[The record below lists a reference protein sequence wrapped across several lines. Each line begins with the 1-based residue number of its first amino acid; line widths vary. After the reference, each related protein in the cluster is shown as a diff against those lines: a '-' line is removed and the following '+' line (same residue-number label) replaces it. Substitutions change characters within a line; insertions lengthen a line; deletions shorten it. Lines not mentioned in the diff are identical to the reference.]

1 MDILDYAVWV
11 GSRRIKLVTGE
22 YVEPLTPFALSAEE
36 LRRQRR
42 SWMTSSSLMSVRL
55 LVDQI
60 ERGKVPDSWIARR
73 LRDAELDDSGT
84 RSEMV
89 ARVFKHIGVDV
100 PEEHQGDELDEP
112 QEFTVDQRREEVARL
127 SSELSIDDLAEYFG
141 VSTRTIQ
148 RDLDAVTAAGEEE

>member
-1 MDILDYAVWV
+1 MDILDFAVWV

-73 LRDAELDDSGT
+73 LRNAGLDDTGT
-84 RSEMV
+84 RSQMI
-89 ARVFKHIGVDV
+89 ARVFEHLGVEQDA
-100 PEEHQGDELDEP
+100 PEDAEP
-112 QEFTVDQRREEVARL
+112 SAPDLSVEERREEVARL
-127 SSELSIDDLAEYFG
+127 STDLSVEELAEYFG
-141 VSTRTIQ
+141 VSTRTVQ
-148 RDLDAVTAAGEEE
+148 RDLDAVSGEEE